1 MWLRAPQGCTGLSY
15 EGRTYHVGSDGLID
29 VDDRLVG
36 LFLTQGFTP
45 CAGDEPR
52 QGATNTSDLPN
63 IDALDRRALF
73 ALLREKNVRV
83 RLPITNA
90 ALRDAARQ
98 ALHAPT
104 NDA

>member
-1 MWLRAPQGCTGLSY
+1 MWLRAPQGCTGVSY

-45 CAGDEPR
+45 CAGNKARRSAASTDDPV
-52 QGATNTSDLPN
+52 D

-73 ALLREKNVRV
+73 ALLRKKGVRV

-90 ALRDAARQ
+90 ALREVARR
-98 ALHAPT
+98 ALRPKS
-104 NDA
+104 NES

>member
-1 MWLRAPQGCTGLSY
+1 MWLHAPSGCTGLSC

-36 LFLTQGFTP
+36 LFLTQGFVP
-45 CAGDEPR
+45 CA
-52 QGATNTSDLPN
+52 TNEARRAAANDLPN

-90 ALRDAARQ
+90 ALREAARRVL
-98 ALHAPT
+98 AAS
-104 NDA
+104 